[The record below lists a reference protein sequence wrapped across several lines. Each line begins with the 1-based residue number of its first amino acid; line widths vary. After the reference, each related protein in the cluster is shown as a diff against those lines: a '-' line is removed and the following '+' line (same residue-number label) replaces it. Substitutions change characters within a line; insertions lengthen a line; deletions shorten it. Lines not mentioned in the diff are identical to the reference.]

1 MIKTLLGKESFSIK
15 NFSDIFTYGLDQWS
29 KKNRKGGP
37 VGSQL
42 FPITRNKEQI

>member
-1 MIKTLLGKESFSIK
+1 MKTLLGKDRFWIKHFSK
-15 NFSDIFTYGLDQWS
+15 IFTYGLDMWP
-29 KKNRKGGP
+29 KKNRMDGP